1 MNSSEFVT
9 VVSTILGLIYAT
21 ILLWDR
27 LSEKPK
33 LKIEKVDLELFEN
46 GAPHISVTVKNIGRR
61 EAVNCFNRF

>member
-1 MNSSEFVT
+1 VNSSEFVT
-9 VVSTILGLIYAT
+9 VISTILSLIYAT

-46 GAPHISVTVKNIGRR
+46 WAPHISVTVRNLIEERAG
-61 EAVNCFNRF
+61 